1 MSDAPMM
8 KDINEAVYDGLISSL
23 IDTRT
28 NLLEALEVYR
38 EANQD
43 LRRDNEEYKETIADL
58 RKQLAATNPWKGV

>member
-1 MSDAPMM
+1 MSDTTVN
-8 KDINEAVYDGLISSL
+8 KKLIEQYDGLVSSL

-43 LRRDNEEYKETIADL
+43 LRRDNKEYKETIADL
-58 RKQLAATNPWKGV
+58 RKQLAVTNPWRGV

>member
-8 KDINEAVYDGLISSL
+8 KELIGTYDSLVSSL

-28 NLLEALEVYR
+28 NLLEELEVCQ

-43 LRRDNEEYKETIADL
+43 LRRDNAEYRETIADL
-58 RKQLAATNPWKGV
+58 RKQLAATNPWKGI

>member
-1 MSDAPMM
+1 MM

-23 IDTRT
+23 IDTRK
-28 NLLEALEVYR
+28 NLLEVLEVYR

-58 RKQLAATNPWKGV
+58 RKQLADRGV